1 MKKGKVATSRENGGC
16 PEKAPYLADRLSQTR
31 AYAHEIAFT

>member
-1 MKKGKVATSRENGGC
+1 MKKENVAIPREKGGC